1 MSSNPP
7 HRNHYVPRMVQRNF
21 VNESGG
27 LFFWRRGMAI
37 GEVRCTKPSNLF
49 VEDNLYTIVDKEG
62 KRDHSVELWFARLEA
77 MAAPFIQQFIKIVR
91 HGLTPIMDP
100 AHWDLWHIYNYHAQK
115 RTVAWHARFLT
126 REDLLA
132 VMQAISTEEQWND
145 HLKAW
150 GADPENTLREMN
162 NARIAS
168 QADQMPEDMLEEFRG
183 KGLAIYVAPPRSSF
197 ILGDDM
203 SANVMISS
211 LRGAAAAHRVQFMP
225 IAPDVAVGYCDTR
238 GVFVD
243 HVEAKDVRRMNEAM
257 AKQSYLIA
265 GRSEAQIAS
274 LSRVPYDPPDI
285 LEGLFDSR
293 NAKLKL

>member
-1 MSSNPP
+1 
-7 HRNHYVPRMVQRNF
+7 MVQRNF
-21 VNESGG
+21 VNSSGG
-27 LFFWRRGMAI
+27 LFFWRRGLPI
-37 GEVRCTKPSNLF
+37 GEVRSTKPSNLF

-77 MAAPFIQQFIKIVR
+77 LAAPFIQQFIKIVR

-115 RTVAWHARFLT
+115 RTVAWHTRFLT
-126 REDLLA
+126 REDLFA
-132 VMQAISTEEQWND
+132 VMQISSTEEQWNA

-150 GADPENTLREMN
+150 EADPENTLREMN
-162 NARIAS
+162 NARIVS
-168 QADQMPEDMLEEFRG
+168 QADPMPDDMLEEFRG
-183 KGLAIYVAPPRSSF
+183 KGLVIYVAPPRSSF

-203 SANVMISS
+203 SANALISS
-211 LRGAAAAHRVQFMP
+211 LRGEAAAHRAEFMP

-243 HVEAKDVRRMNEAM
+243 HIDSKDVRQMNEAM
-257 AKQSYLIA
+257 AMQSYLIA

-285 LEGLFDSR
+285 LEGFFGSR
-293 NAKLKL
+293 HAKAKL